1 MVLYWCWRRAGC
13 FLQDFIGV
21 VLGGDSRLGYWDL
34 VGGGEIRNMVF
45 FIIIIIDI
53 VIIKTQTQT
62 PHSPL
67 IEART
72 PLWPPLKS
80 RRLPL
85 SHLYWKLLKLWGW
98 KFKFLGILPPSN
110 MNIIPFETF
119 LCWSSLSKLTSYGD
133 SRLWET
139 LVLWQLWISLPTAA
153 ILPSALTPPLS
164 RSSSSSYGT
173 WSLSSSSYDTS
184 LVAHCCAIFLW
195 DDRHQ
200 YPMSNNKDHLVGQL
214 TKPHLT

>member
-1 MVLYWCWRRAGC
+1 MLIIIKFY
-13 FLQDFIGV
+13 DYD
-21 VLGGDSRLGYWDL
+21 DSR
-34 VGGGEIRNMVF
+34 R
-45 FIIIIIDI
+45 
-53 VIIKTQTQT
+53 
-62 PHSPL
+62 
-67 IEART
+67 
-72 PLWPPLKS
+72 
-80 RRLPL
+80 
-85 SHLYWKLLKLWGW
+85 
-98 KFKFLGILPPSN
+98 
-110 MNIIPFETF
+110 
-119 LCWSSLSKLTSYGD
+119 
-133 SRLWET
+133 WET

-214 TKPHLT
+214 TTCNPDAATISLEPISKRSVGVAAVLLMSSLSCWTIFWFHEISEVLTAHLFPRSKHQISPYLRVNAMFIIFRRVNIVHWTSKGLHSTGNRHMHRVRRSRGSDTA